1 MAKFTPTITSQRKAN
16 GYLYT
21 TRRYKGI
28 IQKNFQGGKSGGTAP
43 LLALIINKRLGRQG
57 KPGLYG
63 DKMRERVAEIWKKKV
78 SSIGFLRAGFLHALN
93 DIGRFLGKPVK
104 KETVA
109 WVARS
114 AYRGRGIP
122 ARPGI
127 RPHVTFVHA
136 AFGTHSK
143 NPRVVDYV
151 KDGLADAMAVVMK
164 DMRAHMERRLQRS
177 AYKLGSRLAR

>member
-127 RPHVTFVHA
+127 RPHVTFIHA
-136 AFGTHSK
+136 AFATHSK
-143 NPRVVDYV
+143 NPNVVNYV
-151 KDGLADAMAVVMK
+151 KEGLSAAINQEIGRMK
-164 DMRAHMERRLQRS
+164 QHMENKLQASARRF
-177 AYKLGSRLAR
+177 GSRFAR